1 MKVPLSWLKDYVDI
15 DLPLDQLARLLTMAG
30 LEVDEIRTVGLPIP
44 HTDHNEFKFT
54 GLEWDREK
62 IVVAQIDEVMPHPNA
77 DRLVLCKLKD
87 GQAEHVVLTGAPNLY
102 PYKGQGPL
110 SQPIKVAY
118 AKEGAVLYDGHAAGL
133 ELTTLKRAKIRGVES
148 YSMVCSEKELGISE
162 EHEGVIF
169 LEPDAP
175 TGMPLV
181 DYIGDAVFDISIL
194 PNMIRNACVLGV
206 AREVAAITGKPLRK
220 PVPSRKPTAASIKG
234 RVFIKITEPKLNP
247 RFAVGMVSGCKR
259 ADSPYWVQ
267 RRLRLAGM
275 RPISALVD
283 ATNYVMLELGE
294 PLHAF
299 DYDVLVKRVNGGVP
313 TIITRT
319 AAKGEKLTTLDNVER
334 ELNDYTMLVCDTKGS
349 LSIAGV
355 MGGLES
361 EITDSTTT
369 VLLEGAA
376 WNFINIRK
384 TMSYLKLKS
393 EASFRMSRGVHP
405 GLCDEALWL
414 CLSRMA
420 EWSGGEIHCDLVDE
434 YPLPPNDPVV
444 TITPNDVTRW
454 LGIDLTVE
462 QIASLLT
469 PLDFTCKIK
478 GNSVEVKTP
487 PSRLDIGTTE
497 GYVGEADV
505 MEEIARMYGYDNIP
519 ATRLCDEMPP
529 QRNNP
534 ALEKEELVRDLLAKF
549 GLQEIMSYRLT
560 TPEREARWLQP
571 VNEAAPDLEYVTLQ
585 NPIAIDRRVMRRS
598 VTASVLEALERNIRL
613 SDRLLLFEIGQIYL
627 PRPNEILP
635 EEPRRLV
642 IGLTGKRETP
652 AWDQKNTASLDFFDL
667 KGIIEELGDSLHLA
681 KTSFAPAQA
690 TGFHPGKCASWMC
703 DNETLGVFGEIHP
716 LVKERFDYLQSPVLV
731 AEIDLETLLK
741 VIPARISMEPVP
753 SYPPVLEDLALT
765 VDEAVPAGQVEALI
779 QQTGG
784 KHLVDIRLF
793 DIFRSAQIGLG
804 KKSLAYSLTY
814 QSPERTLTDEEV
826 ALIRGRIVKRLEQ
839 ELGARLRS

>member
-30 LEVDEIRTVGLPIP
+30 LEVDEIHTVGMPIP
-44 HTDHNEFKFT
+44 HSDHSEFKFS

-62 IVVAQIDEVMPHPNA
+62 IVVAEINEVLPHPNA

-87 GQAEHVVLTGAPNLY
+87 GQVEHVVLTGAPNLY
-102 PYKGQGPL
+102 PFKGQGPL
-110 SQPIKVAY
+110 AEPIKVAY

-169 LEPDAP
+169 LDADAP

-194 PNMIRNACVLGV
+194 PNMIRNACVVGV
-206 AREVAAITGKPLRK
+206 AREVAALTGKPLKK
-220 PVPSRKPTAASIKG
+220 PVPARKPTGPSIKG
-234 RVFIKITEPKLNP
+234 KVNIKITKPEFNP
-247 RFAVGMVSGCKR
+247 RFAVGMISGCKH
-259 ADSPYWVQ
+259 AESPFWVQ

-275 RPISALVD
+275 RPINALVD

-319 AAKGEKLTTLDNVER
+319 ASEGEKLTTLDNVER
-334 ELNDYTMLVCDTKGS
+334 TLKDYTVLVCDTKS
-349 LSIAGV
+349 ALSVAGV

-361 EITDSTTT
+361 EITEGTTT

-393 EASFRMSRGVHP
+393 EASFRMGRGIHP

-444 TITPNDVTRW
+444 TVTPADVTRW
-454 LGIDLTVE
+454 LGINLTSA
-462 QIASLLT
+462 QIARLLS
-469 PLDFTCKIK
+469 PLEFVCTVK
-478 GNSVEVKTP
+478 GDSVQVQTP
-487 PSRLDIGTTE
+487 PNRLDIGNE
-497 GYVGEADV
+497 IIGVADV
-505 MEEIARMYGYDNIP
+505 MEEVARMYGYDNIP
-519 ATRLCDEMPP
+519 ATRLSDEMPP

-534 ALEKEELVRDLLAKF
+534 PLEQEELVRDLLAKF
-549 GLQEIMSYRLT
+549 GLQEIMSYRMT
-560 TPEREARWLQP
+560 SPEREARWLQP
-571 VNEAAPDLEYVTLQ
+571 VGKSAKELDYVTLQ
-585 NPIAIDRRVMRRS
+585 NPIAVDRRVMRRS
-598 VTASVLEALERNIRL
+598 VTASVLEAVEKNIRL
-613 SDRLLLFEIGQIYL
+613 SGQLLLFEIGQAYL
-627 PRPNEILP
+627 PRPDEELP
-635 EEPRRLV
+635 AEPRRLSIV
-642 IGLTGKRETP
+642 LSGQRETP
-652 AWDQKNTASLDFFDL
+652 AWDQKDNDSLDFFDL
-667 KGIIEELGDSLHLA
+667 KGILEELGDGLHLT
-681 KTSFAPAQA
+681 KTTFSPAPAE
-690 TGFHPGKCASWMC
+690 GFHPGKCAAWNC
-703 DNETLGVFGEIHP
+703 GDVTLGVFGEIHP
-716 LVKERFDYLQSPVLV
+716 LVKERFDFLQSPVIA
-731 AEIDLETLLK
+731 AEIDLEALLK
-741 VIPARISMEPVP
+741 AIPSRTTVEPVP

-765 VDEAVPAGQVEALI
+765 VDEVVTAGQVEALI
-779 QQTGG
+779 RQTGG
-784 KHLVDIRLF
+784 KNLVDIRLF
-793 DIFRSAQIGLG
+793 DIFRSPLIGAG

-814 QSPERTLTDEEV
+814 QSPDRTLTDQEV
-826 ALIRGRIVKRLEQ
+826 AQIRGRIIKRLEQ
-839 ELGARLRS
+839 ELGAKLRS